1 MAEQLGLTIPFSKKE
16 LVFLLLIMLVA
27 SFLRLYRL
35 DEVPPGLHGDTAYK
49 GVAANRILRGEAY
62 PIFFEESWGGV
73 EPMYLYLLA
82 ASFHLFGN
90 TPQVIQGLSA
100 AVGIIT
106 VPLLYL
112 LAREL
117 LRSRLV
123 GLLASFWLAT
133 SYWHVSWSRLGWE
146 SILVPPFVIA
156 TVWLLWRALEAGQW
170 RFFIGAG
177 VSLGLSLYT
186 YQGMRFLPIFLAVY
200 LGYRILTE
208 KAFWQAFRAKLT
220 LFALVALLVF
230 LPLGG
235 YYVTHPD
242 TFLRRAGEVSIFNP
256 EKNPHGPLR
265 SLVTSAAKIVG
276 MYNLRGDRLWRHNIP
291 GRPVFDPLTSV
302 CFLLGVGVSVMK
314 WRESAYSL
322 LLFWLVVM
330 SLPPVLTPPYDVPH
344 FTRSIGALPAACM
357 FPAIAV
363 QSAWLWIRNRDPS
376 PRVRRL
382 FWAAVSAILV
392 TTTVLTY
399 RDYFVTW
406 AGNDDLR
413 DDYFDGQFLDLG
425 TAMNELDGAGA
436 VWILPISALASPHD
450 DPGHHTVEFT
460 YRGQAPFH
468 FLRLDE
474 ATAPEELS
482 HLVHGHTKVLLV
494 DYKNYTVEQAYK
506 YIDADPKQL
515 APFLLGKYGQKAEQ
529 SEFDSFDVL
538 TYELPGPADF
548 AIAGPLD
555 PVSARFD
562 DQLML
567 TGFDYGLYP
576 EQSDNSTEGLDG
588 IALPSGSDLW
598 VVLRWQSL
606 AHVRGDYKV
615 AIYLLDERER
625 VAGQVDKILL
635 SNHMRLTSDWE
646 PGQVETDYYVL
657 PSLPATAPGSYHIG
671 LAVYDPATMHRL
683 VLQDSDGNAVGHIYR
698 LAEFKVVGATSP
710 KVVHPQ
716 REVEDTELV
725 PEVRL
730 MGYDLPRKEVSPG
743 DALEMALYWEVLRD
757 VQADYA
763 VQVQLRDDE
772 GHVWAEEESKPAYG
786 GYPTTQW
793 QTGEIIRDWHDVPIG
808 VETPDGDYHLYL
820 GLAELEELRGEV
832 ELETIRIS
840 GRVRSFEIPDTK
852 HQSGWRLGEGVVL
865 LGYDVDETVRAGDA
879 IELILYWQ
887 CVGKMDQSYT
897 VFTHL
902 PDEANVIRGQKDSV
916 PADGEAPTSTWVEGE
931 VISDGYEILLDAQAP
946 AGEYEIEI
954 GMYDADTMQRLPVYD
969 AQGVPQGDRILLA
982 TVQVLR

>member
-1 MAEQLGLTIPFSKKE
+1 METQTRRRMSFSKRE
-16 LVFLLLIMLVA
+16 LALLTLMLLVA
-27 SFLRLYRL
+27 AFLRLYRL

-49 GVAANRILRGEAY
+49 GVAANRIIAGER
-62 PIFFEESWGGV
+62 PIFFAESWGGI
-73 EPMYLYLLA
+73 EPLYLYLLA

-90 TPQVIQGLSA
+90 TAQVIQGLSA

-112 LAREL
+112 VAREL
-117 LRSRLV
+117 LRSRMV

-186 YQGMRFLPIFLAVY
+186 YQGMRFLPIFIAVY
-200 LGYRILTE
+200 LGYRALAE

-235 YYVTHPD
+235 YYVAHPE

-256 EKNPHGPLR
+256 EKNPQGPLR

-276 MYNLRGDRLWRHNIP
+276 MYNLRGDHLWRHNLP

-314 WRESAYSL
+314 WRESAHSL
-322 LLFWLVVM
+322 LLFWLVIM
-330 SLPPVLTPPYDVPH
+330 SLPPVLTPPQDVPH

-376 PRVRRL
+376 PTVRRL
-382 FWAAVSAILV
+382 FWAAVSGILLA
-392 TTTVLTY
+392 TTVLTY

-413 DDYFDGQFLDLG
+413 DDYFDGQFVDVAE
-425 TAMNELDGAGA
+425 AMNQLDDVES
-436 VWILPISALASPHD
+436 VWVLPISALSSPHD
-450 DPGHHTVEFT
+450 EPGHHTIEFI

-482 HLVHGHTKVLLV
+482 RLSQGRERVLLV
-494 DYKNYTVEQAYK
+494 DYKNYVLEQAYN

-515 APFLLGKYGQKAEQ
+515 APFLLGKYGQKVQ
-529 SEFDSFDVL
+529 QREFDGFDVL

-555 PVSARFD
+555 PVAGSFD

-567 TGFDYGLYP
+567 SGFDYGLYT

-598 VVLRWQSL
+598 VVLRWQAL

-615 AIYLLDERER
+615 ALYLLDERER
-625 VAGQVDKILL
+625 VVGQVDKILL
-635 SNHMRLTSDWE
+635 SNHLRLTSDWQ
-646 PGQVETDYYVL
+646 PDQVEMDYYVL
-657 PSLPATAPGSYHIG
+657 PSLPATAPGDYHIG
-671 LAVYDPATMHRL
+671 LAVYNPATMERL
-683 VLQDSDGNAVGHIYR
+683 ALRDSEDNAVGHTYR
-698 LAEFKVVGATSP
+698 LAELKVVKATSP
-710 KVVHPQ
+710 PVPEVQ
-716 REVEDTELV
+716 REVKDAQLV
-725 PEVRL
+725 PEVTL
-730 MGYDLPRKEVSPG
+730 LGYDLPETEVSPG
-743 DALEMALYWEVLRD
+743 DAVEIALYWETLQD
-757 VQADYA
+757 VDNDYT
-763 VQVQLRDDE
+763 VRVQLRDGS
-772 GHVWAEEESKPAYG
+772 GHIWAEEESRPAYG
-786 GYPTTQW
+786 GYATIEW
-793 QTGEIIRDWHDVPIG
+793 QSGEIIKDWHDVPVG
-808 VETPDGDYHLYL
+808 VEIPSREYHVYV
-820 GLAELEELRGEV
+820 GLAMAGELVGEV
-832 ELETIRIS
+832 ELETIRVS
-840 GRVRSFEIPDTK
+840 GRARTFVIPDMQ
-852 HQSGWRLGEGVVL
+852 HQSGWRLGGKAIL
-865 LGYDVDETVRAGDA
+865 LGYDVGRTVQAGDA
-879 IELILYWQ
+879 IELTLYWQ
-887 CVGKMDQSYT
+887 CTRQMDESYT

-902 PDEANVIRGQKDSV
+902 LDEDNAIRGQQDSI
-916 PADGEAPTSTWVEGE
+916 PARGHAPTSSWIQGE
-931 VISDGYEILLDAQAP
+931 VIADRYEILTDAEAAVGQYIV
-946 AGEYEIEI
+946 EV
-954 GMYDADTMQRLPVYD
+954 GMYDAQTLQRLPAYD
-969 AQGVPQGDRILLA
+969 PQGTPQGDRILLD
-982 TVQVLR
+982 TVQVVR

>member
-1 MAEQLGLTIPFSKKE
+1 METQTRRPMSFSKRE
-16 LVFLLLIMLVA
+16 LALLTLIVLVA
-27 SFLRLYRL
+27 AFLRLYRL

-49 GVAANRILRGEAY
+49 GVAANRIIQGER
-62 PIFFEESWGGV
+62 PIFFAESWGGI
-73 EPMYLYLLA
+73 EPLYLYLLA

-90 TPQVIQGLSA
+90 TAQVIQGLSA

-265 SLVTSAAKIVG
+265 SLVTSTAKIVG
-276 MYNLRGDRLWRHNIP
+276 MYNLRGDPLWRHNLP

-330 SLPPVLTPPYDVPH
+330 SLPPVLTPPQDVPH

-376 PRVRRL
+376 PRVRRV

-406 AGNDDLR
+406 AGNGDLR
-413 DDYFDGQFLDLG
+413 DEYFDGQFVDVAE
-425 TAMNELDGAGA
+425 AMNQLEDPDG
-436 VWILPISALASPHD
+436 VWVLPISALSSPHD
-450 DPGHHTVEFT
+450 EPGHHTIEFA
-460 YRGQAPFH
+460 YRGQAPLH

-482 HLVHGHTKVLLV
+482 RLSQGHEKALLV
-494 DYKNYTVEQAYK
+494 DYKNYVLEDAYN

-515 APFLLGKYGQKAEQ
+515 APFLLSKYGQRLDHR
-529 SEFDSFDVL
+529 EFTNFDVL
-538 TYELPGPADF
+538 TYQLPSRPDF
-548 AIAGPLD
+548 TISESLE
-555 PVSARFD
+555 PVSANFD
-562 DQLML
+562 NQLLL

-576 EQSDNSTEGLDG
+576 QRPDRSAEGLEG
-588 IALPSGSDLW
+588 EALPSGSDAW
-598 VVLRWQSL
+598 VVLQWRSL
-606 AHVRGDYKV
+606 TDLPTDYKV
-615 AIYLLDERER
+615 ALYLLDERER
-625 VAGQVDKILL
+625 VVGQVDKILL
-635 SNHMRLTSDWE
+635 SNHMRLTSDWQSD
-646 PGQVETDYYVL
+646 QVEIDYYVL
-657 PSLPATAPGSYHIG
+657 PSLPATAPGDYHIG
-671 LAVYDPATMHRL
+671 LAVYDPATMQRL
-683 VLQDSDGNAVGHIYR
+683 VLRDGEGHALGHTYR
-698 LAEFKVVGATSP
+698 LAELKVVEA
-710 KVVHPQ
+710 VHPPV
-716 REVEDTELV
+716 VEPQTELQDIALV
-725 PEVRL
+725 PEIGL
-730 MGYDLPRKEVSPG
+730 IGYDLPRTEVSPG
-743 DALEMALYWEVLRD
+743 QALEIALYWEALQD
-757 VQADYA
+757 VQDDYT
-763 VQVQLRDDE
+763 VQAQLRDDL
-772 GHVWAEEESKPAYG
+772 GHVWAEEESGPAYG
-786 GYPTTQW
+786 DYPTTEW
-793 QTGEIIRDWHDVPIG
+793 QSGEIIRDWHDLPVS
-808 VETPDGDYHLYL
+808 VETPNGDYHLYV
-820 GLAELEELRGEV
+820 GLAKAGELMAEV
-832 ELETIRIS
+832 ELEATHVV
-840 GRVRSFEIPDTK
+840 GRGRSFEIPDMQ
-852 HQSGWRLGEGVVL
+852 HHSGWRLGEGIIL
-865 LGYDVDETVRAGDA
+865 LGYDLGQMARAG
-879 IELILYWQ
+879 EVLKLTLYWQ
-887 CVGKMDQSYT
+887 CRRQMAESYT

-902 PDEANVIRGQKDSV
+902 LDEDNTIWGQQDNI
-916 PADGEAPTSTWVEGE
+916 PASGQAPTSGWVDGE
-931 VISDGYEILLDAQAP
+931 VITDHYEILVDAQA
-946 AGEYEIEI
+946 ATGDYIVEV
-954 GMYDADTMQRLPVYD
+954 GMYDAETLQRLPVYGP
-969 AQGVPQGDRILLA
+969 QGKPQGDMVLLE